1 MAATKSSHIE
11 NPAELVQMS
20 GPSRWFAAGLSALLP
35 GLGHLY
41 IRRYRRA
48 AAWLSPLVAVVVVAA
63 FTVDRSIAGLAG
75 SVVEPSVLWGLFWLN
90 AAAGVWRLSAAA
102 DAFAIAS
109 GTSGQSGG
117 EALTLAVGWAALALA
132 VVVPHVLVGSYTVDA
147 VKLVDTLL
155 VSDQAGPPVVPII
168 PIGTD
173 ADVVPDPATAKE
185 ASREPYAAVFDE
197 DMWDPDWVTE
207 RIRIAGNR
215 APAVVAPFLSFNER
229 VGERQITIL
238 IAGGDAGPGR
248 GGVRTDSMIVATL
261 NTGTGKAA
269 LFSFPRNLG
278 SVPMP
283 KRFENAFVEME
294 KRLGPPPEPLA
305 EGEVAPEW
313 ESCKCFP
320 DQLNAIYPF
329 TRKWIRTYPNE
340 IDPGMAALRDVLS
353 GLMGVRIDY
362 YMLVDMAAFVDLVD
376 AVGGIDV
383 YVRQPLKSEVSPPRE
398 GDPWA
403 TVDVDVGWNHLSG
416 SEALAY
422 SRARKGSSDY
432 ARMERQRCMLRG
444 IAAKAN
450 PITLLR
456 SFPAIVNALSDSV
469 VTNIPRSFVSDFM
482 TLAGSLDFSDI
493 ETVGFTHAY
502 WLDERDYLRHP
513 VPDVDKIKSKVRR
526 VLRGQD
532 ESAVVDTANSECN

>member
-185 ASREPYAAVFDE
+185 ASGEPYAAVFDE
-197 DMWDPDWVTE
+197 DMWDPDWVAE

-215 APAVVAPFLSFNER
+215 APAVVAPFLSFSER
-229 VGERQITIL
+229 VGERSCCGL
-238 IAGGDAGPGR
+238 L
-248 GGVRTDSMIVATL
+248 VA
-261 NTGTGKAA
+261 K
-269 LFSFPRNLG
+269 
-278 SVPMP
+278 
-283 KRFENAFVEME
+283 
-294 KRLGPPPEPLA
+294 
-305 EGEVAPEW
+305 
-313 ESCKCFP
+313 
-320 DQLNAIYPF
+320 
-329 TRKWIRTYPNE
+329 
-340 IDPGMAALRDVLS
+340 
-353 GLMGVRIDY
+353 
-362 YMLVDMAAFVDLVD
+362 
-376 AVGGIDV
+376 
-383 YVRQPLKSEVSPPRE
+383 
-398 GDPWA
+398 
-403 TVDVDVGWNHLSG
+403 
-416 SEALAY
+416 
-422 SRARKGSSDY
+422 
-432 ARMERQRCMLRG
+432 
-444 IAAKAN
+444 
-450 PITLLR
+450 
-456 SFPAIVNALSDSV
+456 
-469 VTNIPRSFVSDFM
+469 
-482 TLAGSLDFSDI
+482 
-493 ETVGFTHAY
+493 
-502 WLDERDYLRHP
+502 
-513 VPDVDKIKSKVRR
+513 
-526 VLRGQD
+526 
-532 ESAVVDTANSECN
+532 